1 MSAPRS
7 LVFSICLDSCWV
19 SCSCL
24 HSRRSRPAG
33 ASCSPVC
40 LLLGVGACVEGLE
53 QRWILF
59 QQTLVSLASACPLN
73 LSKVTDERPS
83 FSPLGK
89 AHLWRL
95 AAPGSRWDG
104 LRQPSA
110 PVSGKD
116 FRVNSWGRTH
126 QRGCSEADGLW
137 EEGSELWVLG
147 W

>member
-1 MSAPRS
+1 ME
-7 LVFSICLDSCWV
+7 
-19 SCSCL
+19 
-24 HSRRSRPAG
+24 
-33 ASCSPVC
+33 
-40 LLLGVGACVEGLE
+40 GVER
-53 QRWILF
+53 RWILF
-59 QQTLVSLASACPLN
+59 QRALVSLALACPLN
-73 LSKVTDERPS
+73 LSKVTDDRPS

-89 AHLWRL
+89 AHLRRL

-126 QRGCSEADGLW
+126 QRGPSEADGPW
-137 EEGSELWVLG
+137 EEGGELWVLR